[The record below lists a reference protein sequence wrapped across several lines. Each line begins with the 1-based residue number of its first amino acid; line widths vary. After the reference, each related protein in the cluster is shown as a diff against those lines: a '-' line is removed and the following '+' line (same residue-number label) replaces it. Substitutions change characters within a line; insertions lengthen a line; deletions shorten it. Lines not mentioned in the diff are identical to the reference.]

1 LKNKIIIG
9 IIIAIIIVI
18 GVGMGFSNSS
28 EVSVEPIISENI
40 QPETTNSEGTQ
51 FTLEL
56 SDAVTASGP

>member
-1 LKNKIIIG
+1 
-9 IIIAIIIVI
+9 
-18 GVGMGFSNSS
+18 MGFSNSS